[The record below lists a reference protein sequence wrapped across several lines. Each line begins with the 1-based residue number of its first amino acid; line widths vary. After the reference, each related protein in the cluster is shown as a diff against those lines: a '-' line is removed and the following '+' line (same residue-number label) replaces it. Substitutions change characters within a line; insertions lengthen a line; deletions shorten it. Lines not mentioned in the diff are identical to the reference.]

1 MTTANAEVK
10 TAVQCA
16 SASYYGLI
24 RHLVGCFLY
33 LLVLIKQMQL
43 MKSNDIK

>member
-24 RHLVGCFLY
+24 CHLVGCFFI
-33 LLVLIKQMQL
+33 LI
-43 MKSNDIK
+43 STD